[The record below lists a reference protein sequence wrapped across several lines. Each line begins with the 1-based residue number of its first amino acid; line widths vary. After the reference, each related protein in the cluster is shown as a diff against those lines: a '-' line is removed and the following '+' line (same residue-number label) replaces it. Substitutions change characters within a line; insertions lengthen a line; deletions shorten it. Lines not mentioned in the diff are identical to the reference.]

1 MIRDIELWKKILL
14 ILIFINILNSSNA
27 STIDFSSL
35 ERQLKIYNHCSGIE
49 EELKIRLEE
58 FISEKDFYE
67 FDNNEKK
74 KKYKFF
80 IPKRNIIKYSED
92 KSYLTFYNKVNKSL
106 LEKKEVFLN
115 WIQIIWN
122 YFCILLI

>member
-74 KKYKFF
+74 
-80 IPKRNIIKYSED
+80 RNINFS
-92 KSYLTFYNKVNKSL
+92 FQ
-106 LEKKEVFLN
+106 KE
-115 WIQIIWN
+115 
-122 YFCILLI
+122 ILLNTVKINHI